1 MVIHLQDRS
10 LLKISGEDSQ
20 SFLQSQFTNDIDS
33 ISSEEIQINAYCQHQ
48 GKILALLWVFIKNDN
63 FYLSFPQELK
73 EIVLSKLNMF
83 KLMSKVSIEDVSL
96 QINQYGLIDEKVEG
110 CMKLKNNLSLFTTR
124 KTLESS
130 VDINLWEKAC
140 IDNDLPEIY
149 LKNSEQFIPQALN
162 LDIDETGVSFT
173 KGCYPGQ
180 EVVARMHYL
189 GKPKRRLFYFSSK
202 SEATIGDLIN
212 VKDSKSLRPSG
223 VILRVAKIDENYH
236 LLATFEI
243 QHINEL
249 AYLNGDHEKPLMIV
263 DAK

>member
-48 GKILALLWVFIKNDN
+48 GKIMALLWVFTKNGN
-63 FYLSFPQELK
+63 FYLSFPQELT
-73 EIVLSKLNMF
+73 EIVISKLSMF
-83 KLMSKVSIEDVSL
+83 KLMSKVTIEDISL
-96 QINQYGLIDEKVEG
+96 QINQYGLIDEKLDG
-110 CMKLKNNLSLFTTR
+110 SMKLRNNLSLYTSR
-124 KTLESS
+124 EILESNFDS
-130 VDINLWEKAC
+130 NLWEKAC
-140 IDNDLPEIY
+140 IDNNLPDIH
-149 LKNSEQFIPQALN
+149 LKTSEQFIPQALN
-162 LDIDETGVSFT
+162 LDIDEIGISFT

>member
-1 MVIHLQDRS
+1 MIIHLKDRA

-20 SFLQSQFTNDIDS
+20 SFLQSQLTNDIDS

-48 GKILALLWVFIKNDN
+48 GKILALLWVFTKNGN
-63 FYLSFPQELK
+63 FYLSFPQELT
-73 EIVLSKLNMF
+73 EIVISKLSMF
-83 KLMSKVSIEDVSL
+83 KLMSKVTIEDVSL

-110 CMKLKNNLSLFTTR
+110 CMRLRNNLSLLTTR

-140 IDNDLPEIY
+140 IDNNLADIH
-149 LKNSEQFIPQALN
+149 LKTSEQFIPQALN
-162 LDIDETGVSFT
+162 LDIDEIGISFT

-189 GKPKRRLFYFSSK
+189 GKPKRRLFHFSSK
-202 SEATIGDLIN
+202 SEANIGDLIN
-212 VKDSKSLRPSG
+212 VKDSKSLKSSG

-236 LLATFEI
+236 SLATFEM
-243 QHINEL
+243 QHINHS
-249 AYLNGDHEKPLMIV
+249 AYLNDDDNEPLMIV

>member
-1 MVIHLQDRS
+1 
-10 LLKISGEDSQ
+10 
-20 SFLQSQFTNDIDS
+20 
-33 ISSEEIQINAYCQHQ
+33 
-48 GKILALLWVFIKNDN
+48 
-63 FYLSFPQELK
+63 
-73 EIVLSKLNMF
+73 MF
-83 KLMSKVSIEDVSL
+83 KLMSKVTIEDVSL
-96 QINQYGLIDEKVEG
+96 QINQYGLIDEKFDG
-110 CMKLKNNLSLFTTR
+110 NMKLKNNLSLFTTR
-124 KTLESS
+124 KTLDSNFDSS
-130 VDINLWEKAC
+130 LWEKAC
-140 IDNDLPEIY
+140 IDNGLPEIY